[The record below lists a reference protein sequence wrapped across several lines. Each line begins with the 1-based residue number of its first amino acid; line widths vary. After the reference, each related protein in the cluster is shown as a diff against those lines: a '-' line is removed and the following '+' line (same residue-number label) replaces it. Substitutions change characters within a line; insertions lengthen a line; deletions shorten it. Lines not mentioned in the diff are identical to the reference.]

1 MTSKKDSLELTK
13 ALRGAGVSVG
23 LTRNGHYRVEVPGAD
38 FPVCYPSTPSDVRS
52 LRNVLAQLNRL
63 GVQFEFRGR
72 SYGKAG

>member
-13 ALRGAGVSVG
+13 ALRGAGVPVG
-23 LTRNGHYRVEVPGAD
+23 LTRNGQYRVD
-38 FPVCYPSTPSDVRS
+38 FPVCCPGTPSDFRS